1 MAEFITIPNFNRLYP
16 IIQCNKHGKNIG
28 DDAKGEENEREKLVR
43 IYLYFFANRLS
54 RCDDHSGEIDEKGCA
69 VEFLTKPLK
78 RVARISTHTRTLRS
92 ADAWRKLR
100 SPPQPPAPSP
110 PRFAAQNARIRAH
123 VAFRLR
129 LFVPDSNAIPRGI
142 DCCNRLVSCVTRSQD
157 LSVHWEKSRYA
168 FGRGGKFFSSKRFV
182 R

>member
-1 MAEFITIPNFNRLYP
+1 MAEFIIFNRLYP

-69 VEFLTKPLK
+69 VDFLTKPLK
-78 RVARISTHTRTLRS
+78 RVARISTRTRTLRS

-100 SPPQPPAPSP
+100 SPPSHRPHPHPVSPRKTRASAPTW
-110 PRFAAQNARIRAH
+110 RF
-123 VAFRLR
+123 
-129 LFVPDSNAIPRGI
+129 G
-142 DCCNRLVSCVTRSQD
+142 
-157 LSVHWEKSRYA
+157 YA
-168 FGRGGKFFSSKRFV
+168 FLSPIRTRFPEVSIAAIDWSLASHAARTSLCIGKSLDTRLEGGKNFFLLNDSFV
-182 R
+182 NC

>member
-1 MAEFITIPNFNRLYP
+1 MAEFIIFNRLYP

-28 DDAKGEENEREKLVR
+28 DDVKGEENEREKLVR

-100 SPPQPPAPSP
+100 SPPPATGPIPTPFRRAKRAHPRPRGVSATP
-110 PRFAAQNARIRAH
+110 FCPRFERDSPRYRLLQSIGLLRHTQPGPLCALGKVSIR
-123 VAFRLR
+123 V
-129 LFVPDSNAIPRGI
+129 
-142 DCCNRLVSCVTRSQD
+142 
-157 LSVHWEKSRYA
+157 WK
-168 FGRGGKFFSSKRFV
+168 GGKIFFF
-182 R
+182 